1 MENSKYFYIWIGLS
15 ALLIA
20 GSAAAFSVYGLA
32 KLFSGAFLSV
42 VVMAGSLELGK
53 LVTASFLYRYW
64 NMINWF
70 QKVYMTIATIV
81 LIFITS
87 AGIFGYLSNAYQ
99 GATLE
104 FEKQSTELLTIE
116 ERIEQ
121 LDEDKVFLKEELE
134 QAISELPDNY
144 ITAKRKL
151 REEYNPQITQLNQ
164 ELLEYKTRRADL
176 EIELVSTGVDV
187 GPAIYLARTFGTDID
202 TVVKFFIFILIFV
215 FDPLAVMLVIAYN
228 QALMDRTTR
237 DEDEAP
243 AGGSITEKDAS
254 AKSQDEHWKD
264 IYSQD
269 TLIDKE
275 PSGWAALQDIEEK
288 ELEDEMNERMDI
300 IGQNGND
307 GLHYD
312 IEPDDNNHS
321 TPIPDPAVLGDI
333 GEEEEL
339 NPQPTA
345 KGGIRIK

>member
-32 KLFSGAFLSV
+32 KLFSGAFISV
-42 VVMAGSLELGK
+42 VIMASSLELGK
-53 LVTASFLYRYW
+53 LVAASFLYRYW
-64 NMINWF
+64 NFINWF
-70 QKVYMTIATIV
+70 QKVYMTFAVVV
-81 LIFITS
+81 LVFITS

-104 FEKQSTELLTIE
+104 FEKQSTELIAVE

-121 LDEDKVFLKEELE
+121 LEEDKFFLKEELSV
-134 QAISELPDNY
+134 AISELPDNY

-151 REEYNPQITQLNQ
+151 REDYNPQITQVNQ
-164 ELLEYKTRRADL
+164 EILEYKTRRADL
-176 EIELVSTGVDV
+176 EIQLVSTGVDV

-202 TVVKFFIFILIFV
+202 SVVKFFIFILIFV

-228 QALMDRTTR
+228 QVLLQNR
-237 DEDEAP
+237 P
-243 AGGSITEKDAS
+243 KEKT
-254 AKSQDEHWKD
+254 QDEHWKD

-269 TLIDKE
+269 TLIKE
-275 PSGWAALQDIEEK
+275 D
-288 ELEDEMNERMDI
+288 NERMDI

-312 IEPDDNNHS
+312 EEIEKPNKKIGKGAI
-321 TPIPDPAVLGDI
+321 TPPGD
-333 GEEEEL
+333 
-339 NPQPTA
+339 
-345 KGGIRIK
+345 

>member
-1 MENSKYFYIWIGLS
+1 MEKSKYFYIWIGLS

-42 VVMAGSLELGK
+42 VLMAGSLELGK

-64 NMINWF
+64 DMINWF

-81 LIFITS
+81 LVFITS

-104 FEKQSTELLTIE
+104 FEKQSTELIAVE

-121 LDEDKVFLKEELE
+121 LEEDKVFLKEELSV
-134 QAISELPDNY
+134 AISELPDNY

-151 REEYNPQITQLNQ
+151 REDYNPQILMVN
-164 ELLEYKTRRADL
+164 EEILDYKKTRADL
-176 EIELVSTGVDV
+176 EIQLVSTGVDV

-228 QALMDRTTR
+228 QALMLRNEEQDVASP
-237 DEDEAP
+237 E
-243 AGGSITEKDAS
+243 GKEKT
-254 AKSQDEHWKD
+254 QTEHWKD
-264 IYSQD
+264 IYSEPVGFQG
-269 TLIDKE
+269 LI
-275 PSGWAALQDIEEK
+275 
-288 ELEDEMNERMDI
+288 EDEERMDI

-312 IEPDDNNHS
+312 EEPNEPLEEN
-321 TPIPDPAVLGDI
+321 DPKVI
-333 GEEEEL
+333 

-345 KGGIRIK
+345 RGGIRTI

>member
-1 MENSKYFYIWIGLS
+1 VCSFILIIKGGERIMENSKYFYIWIGLS

-70 QKVYMTIATIV
+70 QKVYMTIATLV

-121 LDEDKVFLKEELE
+121 LEEDKVFLKEELE
-134 QAISELPDNY
+134 VAISELPDNY

-151 REEYNPQITQLNQ
+151 REDYNPQILEINN
-164 ELLEYKTRRADL
+164 ELLEYKKTRADL
-176 EIELVSTGVDV
+176 EIGLVSTGVDV

-228 QALMDRTTR
+228 QALMDRQ
-237 DEDEAP
+237 
-243 AGGSITEKDAS
+243 KNLQVDAS
-254 AKSQDEHWKD
+254 A
-264 IYSQD
+264 
-269 TLIDKE
+269 TT
-275 PSGWAALQDIEEK
+275 PPTFIE
-288 ELEDEMNERMDI
+288 DNDRMDI

-312 IEPDDNNHS
+312 ITDQDLIDDSDVEPREEN
-321 TPIPDPAVLGDI
+321 DPRPVK
-333 GEEEEL
+333 E
-339 NPQPTA
+339 PTA
-345 KGGIRIK
+345 RGGIRIQ

>member
-42 VVMAGSLELGK
+42 VVMAGSLEFGK

-70 QKVYMTIATIV
+70 QKVYMTIATLV

-104 FEKQSTELLTIE
+104 FEKQSTELIAVE

-121 LDEDKVFLKEELE
+121 LEEDKEFLKEELSV
-134 QAISELPDNY
+134 AISELPDNY
-144 ITAKRKL
+144 ITAKRNL
-151 REEYNPQITQLNQ
+151 REQYNPQIVRVNEEILD
-164 ELLEYKTRRADL
+164 YKKTRADL
-176 EIELVSTGVDV
+176 EIQLVSTGVDV

-228 QALMDRTTR
+228 QALIERNKQSQGV
-237 DEDEAP
+237 E
-243 AGGSITEKDAS
+243 SIIKKDAS
-254 AKSQDEHWKD
+254 AF
-264 IYSQD
+264 
-269 TLIDKE
+269 
-275 PSGWAALQDIEEK
+275 EE
-288 ELEDEMNERMDI
+288 DNERMDI

-312 IEPDDNNHS
+312 ITDQDLIDDSDVEPREENDPRPYN
-321 TPIPDPAVLGDI
+321 PDLT
-333 GEEEEL
+333 
-339 NPQPTA
+339 PTA
-345 KGGIRIK
+345 KGGIKTK

>member
-15 ALLIA
+15 ALFIA

-32 KLFSGAFLSV
+32 KLFSGAFISV
-42 VVMAGSLELGK
+42 VIMASALELGK

-121 LDEDKVFLKEELE
+121 LEEDKFFLKEELE
-134 QAISELPDNY
+134 VAISELPDNY

-151 REEYNPQITQLNQ
+151 REDYNPQILQINN
-164 ELLEYKTRRADL
+164 ELLDYKKTRADL
-176 EIELVSTGVDV
+176 EIGLVSTGVDV

-228 QALMDRTTR
+228 QALIDRQKNKQTEQR
-237 DEDEAP
+237 HAKPSKISWWKKMWEMYDDKQPELIED
-243 AGGSITEKDAS
+243 D
-254 AKSQDEHWKD
+254 
-264 IYSQD
+264 
-269 TLIDKE
+269 
-275 PSGWAALQDIEEK
+275 
-288 ELEDEMNERMDI
+288 ERMDI

-312 IEPDDNNHS
+312 EVDIPNEPR
-321 TPIPDPAVLGDI
+321 
-333 GEEEEL
+333 EE
-339 NPQPTA
+339 NDPQPKRTL
-345 KGGIRIK
+345 KCGVKIQ

>member
-1 MENSKYFYIWIGLS
+1 MENSKYFHIWLGLS

-64 NMINWF
+64 KVINWF

-81 LIFITS
+81 LVFITS

-104 FEKQSTELLTIE
+104 FEKQSTELIAVE

-121 LDEDKVFLKEELE
+121 LEEDKSFLKEELSV
-134 QAISELPDNY
+134 AISELPDNY

-151 REEYNPQITQLNQ
+151 REDYNPQITQVNQ
-164 ELLEYKTRRADL
+164 EILEFKTRRADL
-176 EIELVSTGVDV
+176 EIQLVSTGVDV

-228 QALMDRTTR
+228 QALMNRTTR
-237 DEDEAP
+237 DEDDAP
-243 AGGSITEKDAS
+243 AGGSINIESAS
-254 AKSQDEHWKD
+254 AKTQDEHWRD

-269 TLIDKE
+269 TMI
-275 PSGWAALQDIEEK
+275 
-288 ELEDEMNERMDI
+288 EDEPLNPNPYGDDDYATPQEDMERMDI

-312 IEPDDNNHS
+312 DVEPSDDNNPNP
-321 TPIPDPAVLGDI
+321 TI
-333 GEEEEL
+333 L

-345 KGGIRIK
+345 KGGIRTK

>member
-1 MENSKYFYIWIGLS
+1 MCSFILIIKVGEKIMENSKYFYIWIGLS
-15 ALLIA
+15 ALFIA

-32 KLFSGAFLSV
+32 KLFSGAFISV
-42 VVMAGSLELGK
+42 VIMASALEIGK

-64 NMINWF
+64 DMINWF

-104 FEKQSTELLTIE
+104 FEKQSTELIAVE

-121 LDEDKVFLKEELE
+121 LEEDKVFLKEELSI
-134 QAISELPDNY
+134 AVSELPDNY

-151 REEYNPQITQLNQ
+151 REDYNPQILQINN
-164 ELLEYKTRRADL
+164 ELLDYKKTRADL
-176 EIELVSTGVDV
+176 EIQLVSTGVDV

-228 QALMDRTTR
+228 QALIDR
-237 DEDEAP
+237 
-243 AGGSITEKDAS
+243 GKEK
-254 AKSQDEHWKD
+254 KLSQAHPEKEKTQTEHWRD
-264 IYSQD
+264 VYSEPVGFQG
-269 TLIDKE
+269 LI
-275 PSGWAALQDIEEK
+275 
-288 ELEDEMNERMDI
+288 EDDERMDI

-312 IEPDDNNHS
+312 EEPNEPLEENN
-321 TPIPDPAVLGDI
+321 P
-333 GEEEEL
+333 

-345 KGGIRIK
+345 RGGIRTK

>member
-64 NMINWF
+64 NVINYF
-70 QKVYMTIATIV
+70 QKVYMTIATLV

-151 REEYNPQITQLNQ
+151 REEYNPQITQINQ

-228 QALMDRTTR
+228 QALLERK
-237 DEDEAP
+237 P
-243 AGGSITEKDAS
+243 KEKT
-254 AKSQDEHWKD
+254 QDEHWKD
-264 IYSQD
+264 IYSQP
-269 TLIDKE
+269 TLIDDE
-275 PSGWAALQDIEEK
+275 DFSVEE
-288 ELEDEMNERMDI
+288 EIMLEEDNERMDI

-312 IEPDDNNHS
+312 LEEDEKPKK
-321 TPIPDPAVLGDI
+321 VLG
-333 GEEEEL
+333 
-339 NPQPTA
+339 
-345 KGGIRIK
+345 KGYYRP

>member
-1 MENSKYFYIWIGLS
+1 MEKSKYFYIWIGLS

-42 VVMAGSLELGK
+42 VIMAGSLELGK

-64 NMINWF
+64 DMINWF

-81 LIFITS
+81 LVFITS

-104 FEKQSTELLTIE
+104 FEKQSTELIAVE

-121 LDEDKVFLKEELE
+121 LEEDKVFLKEELSV
-134 QAISELPDNY
+134 AISELPDNY

-151 REEYNPQITQLNQ
+151 REDYNPQILMVN
-164 ELLEYKTRRADL
+164 EEILDYKKTRADL
-176 EIELVSTGVDV
+176 EIQLVSTGVDV

-228 QALMDRTTR
+228 QALMIR
-237 DEDEAP
+237 DE
-243 AGGSITEKDAS
+243 EKEVIQGHREMD
-254 AKSQDEHWKD
+254 KED
-264 IYSQD
+264 IYSEP
-269 TLIDKE
+269 TGFTALI
-275 PSGWAALQDIEEK
+275 
-288 ELEDEMNERMDI
+288 EDDERMDI

-312 IEPDDNNHS
+312 EEPNEPLEEN
-321 TPIPDPAVLGDI
+321 DPGRPPLR
-333 GEEEEL
+333 
-339 NPQPTA
+339 
-345 KGGIRIK
+345 GGVKIL

>member
-1 MENSKYFYIWIGLS
+1 MENSKYFIYWIGLS

-42 VVMAGSLELGK
+42 VIMAGSLELGK

-81 LIFITS
+81 LVFITS

-104 FEKQSTELLTIE
+104 FEKQSTELIAVE

-121 LDEDKVFLKEELE
+121 LEEDKVFLKEELSV
-134 QAISELPDNY
+134 AISELPDNY

-151 REEYNPQITQLNQ
+151 REDYNPQILMVN
-164 ELLEYKTRRADL
+164 EEILDYKKTRADL
-176 EIELVSTGVDV
+176 EIQLVSTGVDV

-228 QALMDRTTR
+228 QALIDRSKKPQTLPDT
-237 DEDEAP
+237 P
-243 AGGSITEKDAS
+243 ASPEGKEKT
-254 AKSQDEHWKD
+254 QTEHWKD
-264 IYSQD
+264 IYSEPVGFQG
-269 TLIDKE
+269 LI
-275 PSGWAALQDIEEK
+275 
-288 ELEDEMNERMDI
+288 EDEERMDI

-312 IEPDDNNHS
+312 EEPNEPLDEN
-321 TPIPDPAVLGDI
+321 
-333 GEEEEL
+333 

-345 KGGIRIK
+345 RGGIRTK

>member
-1 MENSKYFYIWIGLS
+1 MENSKYFIYWIGLS

-42 VVMAGSLELGK
+42 VIMAGSLELGK

-81 LIFITS
+81 LVFITS

-134 QAISELPDNY
+134 VAISELPDNY

-164 ELLEYKTRRADL
+164 ELLEFKTRRADL
-176 EIELVSTGVDV
+176 EIQLVSTGVDV

-228 QALMDRTTR
+228 QALIDRNKQVR
-237 DEDEAP
+237 DDT
-243 AGGSITEKDAS
+243 SIIEKDAS
-254 AKSQDEHWKD
+254 TPVEENNPNPYGDDDYATPIFDE
-264 IYSQD
+264 
-269 TLIDKE
+269 E
-275 PSGWAALQDIEEK
+275 EVIEEPN
-288 ELEDEMNERMDI
+288 EPLEE
-300 IGQNGND
+300 
-307 GLHYD
+307 
-312 IEPDDNNHS
+312 NNP
-321 TPIPDPAVLGDI
+321 TPVKVKP
-333 GEEEEL
+333 
-339 NPQPTA
+339 PTA
-345 KGGIRIK
+345 KGGIRIR

>member
-15 ALLIA
+15 ALFIA

-32 KLFSGAFLSV
+32 KLFSGAFISV
-42 VVMAGSLELGK
+42 VIMASALELGK

-121 LDEDKVFLKEELE
+121 LEEDKFFLKEELE
-134 QAISELPDNY
+134 VAISELPDNY

-151 REEYNPQITQLNQ
+151 REDYNPQILQINN
-164 ELLEYKTRRADL
+164 ELLDYKKTRADL
-176 EIELVSTGVDV
+176 EIGLVSTGVDV

-228 QALMDRTTR
+228 QALIDRNKKIL
-237 DEDEAP
+237 DDP
-243 AGGSITEKDAS
+243 AKVASIIAKDAS
-254 AKSQDEHWKD
+254 AKTQTEHWQD
-264 IYSQD
+264 IYSEPVGFSG
-269 TLIDKE
+269 LI
-275 PSGWAALQDIEEK
+275 
-288 ELEDEMNERMDI
+288 EDDERMDI

-312 IEPDDNNHS
+312 ISDQDLIDDDDIDDDTEPREENDPR
-321 TPIPDPAVLGDI
+321 PIK
-333 GEEEEL
+333 E
-339 NPQPTA
+339 PTA
-345 KGGIRIK
+345 RGGIRIQ

>member
-15 ALLIA
+15 ALFIA

-81 LIFITS
+81 LVFITS

-104 FEKQSTELLTIE
+104 FEKQSTELIAVE

-121 LDEDKVFLKEELE
+121 LEEDKIFLKEELSV
-134 QAISELPDNY
+134 AISELPDNY
-144 ITAKRKL
+144 ITAKRNL
-151 REEYNPQITQLNQ
+151 REQYNPQIVRVNEEILD
-164 ELLEYKTRRADL
+164 YKKTRADL
-176 EIELVSTGVDV
+176 EIALVSTGVDV

-228 QALMDRTTR
+228 QVLMDRNKNKVEVIEQ
-237 DEDEAP
+237 DNSIVED
-243 AGGSITEKDAS
+243 
-254 AKSQDEHWKD
+254 
-264 IYSQD
+264 
-269 TLIDKE
+269 
-275 PSGWAALQDIEEK
+275 
-288 ELEDEMNERMDI
+288 NERMDI

-312 IEPDDNNHS
+312 LIDDE
-321 TPIPDPAVLGDI
+321 DV
-333 GEEEEL
+333 EEL
-339 NPQPTA
+339 PEPREENDPSPQPSKEPTA
-345 KGGIRIK
+345 RGGVKTK

>member
-1 MENSKYFYIWIGLS
+1 MDIKILMENSKYFLYWIGIS

-32 KLFSGAFLSV
+32 KLFSGAFISV
-42 VVMAGSLELGK
+42 VIMAGSLELGK

-81 LIFITS
+81 LVFITS

-104 FEKQSTELLTIE
+104 FEKQSTELLTVE

-228 QALMDRTTR
+228 QALIDRNKQNQ
-237 DEDEAP
+237 DVA
-243 AGGSITEKDAS
+243 SITKKDAS
-254 AKSQDEHWKD
+254 AKTQDEHWKD

-269 TLIDKE
+269 TLI
-275 PSGWAALQDIEEK
+275 
-288 ELEDEMNERMDI
+288 EDEERMDI

-312 IEPDDNNHS
+312 IEPNEPREENDP
-321 TPIPDPAVLGDI
+321 TPKTIKP
-333 GEEEEL
+333 
-339 NPQPTA
+339 PTA
-345 KGGIRIK
+345 KGGVRIK

>member
-121 LDEDKVFLKEELE
+121 LEEDKVFLKEELE
-134 QAISELPDNY
+134 VAISELPDNY

-151 REEYNPQITQLNQ
+151 REDYNPQILEINN
-164 ELLEYKTRRADL
+164 ELLEYKKTRADL
-176 EIELVSTGVDV
+176 EIGLVSTGVDV

-215 FDPLAVMLVIAYN
+215 FDPMAVMFVISYN
-228 QALMDRTTR
+228 VALENR
-237 DEDEAP
+237 DEEEA
-243 AGGSITEKDAS
+243 EKL
-254 AKSQDEHWKD
+254 
-264 IYSQD
+264 YVN
-269 TLIDKE
+269 
-275 PSGWAALQDIEEK
+275 EK
-288 ELEDEMNERMDI
+288 KKRWWE
-300 IGQNGND
+300 
-307 GLHYD
+307 
-312 IEPDDNNHS
+312 
-321 TPIPDPAVLGDI
+321 V
-333 GEEEEL
+333 
-339 NPQPTA
+339 
-345 KGGIRIK
+345 

>member
-1 MENSKYFYIWIGLS
+1 MENSKYFHIWIGLS

-42 VVMAGSLELGK
+42 VVMASSLELGK
-53 LVTASFLYRYW
+53 LVAASFLYRYW
-64 NMINWF
+64 NFINWF
-70 QKVYMTIATIV
+70 QKVYMTLAVVV

-144 ITAKRKL
+144 ITAKRNL
-151 REEYNPQITQLNQ
+151 REEYNPQITQINQ
-164 ELLEYKTRRADL
+164 ELLEYKTKRADL
-176 EIELVSTGVDV
+176 EIQLVSTGVDV

-228 QALMDRTTR
+228 QALLQNK
-237 DEDEAP
+237 P
-243 AGGSITEKDAS
+243 KEKT
-254 AKSQDEHWKD
+254 QNEHWKD
-264 IYSQD
+264 IYSQPTFTD
-269 TLIDKE
+269 DE
-275 PSGWAALQDIEEK
+275 DFSVEE
-288 ELEDEMNERMDI
+288 EIMLEEDNERMDI

-312 IEPDDNNHS
+312 LEEDEKPKK
-321 TPIPDPAVLGDI
+321 VLGR
-333 GEEEEL
+333 GAFTR
-339 NPQPTA
+339 N
-345 KGGIRIK
+345 KN

>member
-15 ALLIA
+15 ALFIA

-42 VVMAGSLELGK
+42 VLMAGSLELGK

-64 NMINWF
+64 DMINWF

-81 LIFITS
+81 LVFITS

-104 FEKQSTELLTIE
+104 FEKQSTELIAVE

-121 LDEDKVFLKEELE
+121 LEEDKVFLKEELSI
-134 QAISELPDNY
+134 AISELPDNY

-151 REEYNPQITQLNQ
+151 REDYNPQILMVN
-164 ELLEYKTRRADL
+164 EEILDYKKTRADL
-176 EIELVSTGVDV
+176 EIQLVSTGVDV

-228 QALMDRTTR
+228 QALIVR
-237 DEDEAP
+237 DE
-243 AGGSITEKDAS
+243 EKDS
-254 AKSQDEHWKD
+254 SQGHAEF
-264 IYSQD
+264 
-269 TLIDKE
+269 T
-275 PSGWAALQDIEEK
+275 
-288 ELEDEMNERMDI
+288 EDNERMDI

-307 GLHYD
+307 GLHYEEVD
-312 IEPDDNNHS
+312 IPNEPLEENDPKPVDS
-321 TPIPDPAVLGDI
+321 TP
-333 GEEEEL
+333 
-339 NPQPTA
+339 TMR
-345 KGGIRIK
+345 GGVKIQ

>member
-1 MENSKYFYIWIGLS
+1 MENSKYFIYWIGLS

-81 LIFITS
+81 LVFITS

-116 ERIEQ
+116 ERIDQ
-121 LDEDKVFLKEELE
+121 LEEDKVFLKEELE
-134 QAISELPDNY
+134 IAISELPDNY

-151 REEYNPQITQLNQ
+151 REDYNPQILQINN
-164 ELLEYKTRRADL
+164 ELLEYKKTRADL
-176 EIELVSTGVDV
+176 EIGLVSTGVDV

-228 QALMDRTTR
+228 QALIDKNKQVLDLVNTN
-237 DEDEAP
+237 
-243 AGGSITEKDAS
+243 AS
-254 AKSQDEHWKD
+254 A
-264 IYSQD
+264 
-269 TLIDKE
+269 
-275 PSGWAALQDIEEK
+275 IEE
-288 ELEDEMNERMDI
+288 DNERMDI

-312 IEPDDNNHS
+312 LIDDDDVKELPEPREENDPK
-321 TPIPDPAVLGDI
+321 TP
-333 GEEEEL
+333 
-339 NPQPTA
+339 NPVVKSPTA
-345 KGGIRIK
+345 RGGIRIQ

>member
-32 KLFSGAFLSV
+32 KLFSGAFISV
-42 VVMAGSLELGK
+42 VIMASALELGK

-121 LDEDKVFLKEELE
+121 LEEDKVFLKEELE
-134 QAISELPDNY
+134 VAISELPDNY

-151 REEYNPQITQLNQ
+151 REDYNPQILEINN
-164 ELLEYKTRRADL
+164 ELLEYKRTRADL
-176 EIELVSTGVDV
+176 EIGLVSTGVDV

-228 QALMDRTTR
+228 QALMERKK
-237 DEDEAP
+237 DEP
-243 AGGSITEKDAS
+243 IVIS
-254 AKSQDEHWKD
+254 
-264 IYSQD
+264 
-269 TLIDKE
+269 E
-275 PSGWAALQDIEEK
+275 PTGFTALQEQEE
-288 ELEDEMNERMDI
+288 EFVEDNERMDI

-312 IEPDDNNHS
+312 VTDQDLIDDVEPREEN
-321 TPIPDPAVLGDI
+321 DPRPKKLKPPSSRSGVRI
-333 GEEEEL
+333 G
-339 NPQPTA
+339 
-345 KGGIRIK
+345 

>member
-1 MENSKYFYIWIGLS
+1 MENSKYFIYWIGLS

-20 GSAAAFSVYGLA
+20 GSAATFSVYGLA
-32 KLFSGAFLSV
+32 KLFSGAFISV
-42 VVMAGSLELGK
+42 VIMAGSLELGK

-81 LIFITS
+81 LVFITS

-164 ELLEYKTRRADL
+164 ELLEYKTKRADL
-176 EIELVSTGVDV
+176 EIQLVSTGVDV

-228 QALMDRTTR
+228 QALIDRNKQNQ
-237 DEDEAP
+237 DVA
-243 AGGSITEKDAS
+243 SITKKDAS
-254 AKSQDEHWKD
+254 QHDNWKD
-264 IYSQD
+264 IYSQP
-269 TLIDKE
+269 TLI
-275 PSGWAALQDIEEK
+275 
-288 ELEDEMNERMDI
+288 EDDERMDI

-312 IEPDDNNHS
+312 VEPNEPREENDP
-321 TPIPDPAVLGDI
+321 TPYNPDLT
-333 GEEEEL
+333 
-339 NPQPTA
+339 PTA
-345 KGGIRIK
+345 RGGIKVK

>member
-32 KLFSGAFLSV
+32 KLFSGAFISV
-42 VVMAGSLELGK
+42 VIMASALELGK

-64 NMINWF
+64 NVINWF

-134 QAISELPDNY
+134 IAISELPDNY
-144 ITAKRKL
+144 ITAKRNL
-151 REEYNPQITQLNQ
+151 REEYNPQITQINQ
-164 ELLEYKTRRADL
+164 ELLEFKTRRADL

-228 QALMDRTTR
+228 QALLQNKPKKKTQH
-237 DEDEAP
+237 EN
-243 AGGSITEKDAS
+243 
-254 AKSQDEHWKD
+254 WKD
-264 IYSQD
+264 IYSQPTFTD
-269 TLIDKE
+269 DEDFSI
-275 PSGWAALQDIEEK
+275 
-288 ELEDEMNERMDI
+288 EDEMIEEDNERMDI

-312 IEPDDNNHS
+312 LEDEED
-321 TPIPDPAVLGDI
+321 TPEKII
-333 GEEEEL
+333 GRGAYR
-339 NPQPTA
+339 P
-345 KGGIRIK
+345 

>member
-1 MENSKYFYIWIGLS
+1 MEKSKYFYVWIGLS

-42 VVMAGSLELGK
+42 VIMAGSLELGK

-64 NMINWF
+64 NVINWF

-81 LIFITS
+81 LVFITS

-104 FEKQSTELLTIE
+104 FEKQSTELIAVE

-121 LDEDKVFLKEELE
+121 LEEDKVFLKEELSV
-134 QAISELPDNY
+134 AISELPDNY

-151 REEYNPQITQLNQ
+151 REDYNPQILMVN
-164 ELLEYKTRRADL
+164 EEILDYKKTRADL
-176 EIELVSTGVDV
+176 EIQLVSTGVDV

-228 QALMDRTTR
+228 QALMIR
-237 DEDEAP
+237 DE
-243 AGGSITEKDAS
+243 EKEVIQGHREMD
-254 AKSQDEHWKD
+254 KED
-264 IYSQD
+264 IYSEP
-269 TLIDKE
+269 TGFTALI
-275 PSGWAALQDIEEK
+275 
-288 ELEDEMNERMDI
+288 EDDERMDI

-312 IEPDDNNHS
+312 EEPNEPLEEN
-321 TPIPDPAVLGDI
+321 DPGRPPLR
-333 GEEEEL
+333 
-339 NPQPTA
+339 
-345 KGGIRIK
+345 GGVKIL

>member
-1 MENSKYFYIWIGLS
+1 MENSKYFIYWIGLS

-32 KLFSGAFLSV
+32 KLFSGAFISV
-42 VVMAGSLELGK
+42 VIMAGALELGK

-81 LIFITS
+81 LVFITS

-134 QAISELPDNY
+134 QAIGELPDNY

-164 ELLEYKTRRADL
+164 ELLEYKTKRADL
-176 EIELVSTGVDV
+176 EIQLVSTGVDV

-228 QALMDRTTR
+228 QALIDRGK
-237 DEDEAP
+237 DKQKPSEVAGLPGNEP
-243 AGGSITEKDAS
+243 A
-254 AKSQDEHWKD
+254 SQHDNWKD
-264 IYSQD
+264 IYSQP
-269 TLIDKE
+269 TLI
-275 PSGWAALQDIEEK
+275 
-288 ELEDEMNERMDI
+288 EDDERMDI

-312 IEPDDNNHS
+312 DVEPDDNNN
-321 TPIPDPAVLGDI
+321 P
-333 GEEEEL
+333 
-339 NPQPTA
+339 NPQPTS
-345 KGGIRIK
+345 KGGVRIL

>member
-1 MENSKYFYIWIGLS
+1 MEKSKYFYIWIGLS

-42 VVMAGSLELGK
+42 VIMAGSLELGK

-64 NMINWF
+64 DMINWF

-81 LIFITS
+81 LVFITS

-134 QAISELPDNY
+134 VAISELPDNY

-164 ELLEYKTRRADL
+164 ELLEFKTRRADL
-176 EIELVSTGVDV
+176 EIQLVSTGVDV

-228 QALMDRTTR
+228 QALIDRSKEKQTLP
-237 DEDEAP
+237 DIAGIPGNEA
-243 AGGSITEKDAS
+243 AS
-254 AKSQDEHWKD
+254 QHDNWKD
-264 IYSQD
+264 IYSQP
-269 TLIDKE
+269 TLI
-275 PSGWAALQDIEEK
+275 
-288 ELEDEMNERMDI
+288 EDDERMDI

-312 IEPDDNNHS
+312 KEPNEPLEEN
-321 TPIPDPAVLGDI
+321 DPAGHQPDLT
-333 GEEEEL
+333 
-339 NPQPTA
+339 PTA
-345 KGGIRIK
+345 RGGIKVK